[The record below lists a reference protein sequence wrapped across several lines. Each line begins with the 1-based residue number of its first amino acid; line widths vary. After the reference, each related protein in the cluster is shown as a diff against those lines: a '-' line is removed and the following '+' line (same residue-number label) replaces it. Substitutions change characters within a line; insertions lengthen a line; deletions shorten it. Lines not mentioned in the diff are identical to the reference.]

1 MFLKFSRG
9 HARLTFLLA
18 MATEPVLDE
27 SVSATVLVEEKEPAA
42 GESEVVQSG
51 EDATND
57 SVEDSGEAVEVLE
70 SGAVESGEATTK
82 DSAAGEDA
90 TKDSVGESG
99 AGEAASN
106 DSGEDSGSESE
117 GDTSNAEAAGAPA
130 RPRPPR
136 ACVVSVCM
144 RLVSILTLI
153 CMRAGKPKVRLLSSP
168 KCSFLLVT
176 CCWSFLG
183 NAVLEILYPQM
194 SGTRLPTRMRRDLLV
209 A

>member
-27 SVSATVLVEEKEPAA
+27 SVSATVSVEEKEPAA

-57 SVEDSGEAVEVLE
+57 SVEDSGEDVQVLE
-70 SGAVESGEATTK
+70 SGAVESGEATTKDSAAGEATTK

-106 DSGEDSGSESE
+106 DSGEDSGEDSGSESSNAE
-117 GDTSNAEAAGAPA
+117 SSNAEAAGAPA

-136 ACVVSVCM
+136 SCVVSVGM

-153 CMRAGKPKVRLLSSP
+153 CMCAGKPKVRLLSSCQVLIP
-168 KCSFLLVT
+168 SCHLLLVL
-176 CCWSFLG
+176 F
-183 NAVLEILYPQM
+183 
-194 SGTRLPTRMRRDLLV
+194 R
-209 A
+209 